1 MWEAVETAPGV
12 YNQTYLKQVD
22 TLITKLG
29 EAGIDTLV
37 DAHQDVMSRVVCGE
51 GMPAFYARD
60 IIKQGT
66 YCLGPWADIIAKPV
80 MNLFGACESM
90 DSYGYRKDADGF
102 PLIEDCQ
109 KKSFFIYYTTPE
121 SWTIF
126 RALWTNALGMQD
138 KYIAYHGA
146 VSDYLAKNAYVVG
159 YDPTNEPLPS
169 WTGLWN
175 ALQTMFPNGGYFDRY
190 DLEPMYA
197 KIFARVQKSN
207 PGNILWFEPG
217 QFPDEDGITTLVNFV
232 FDLGFD
238 VPPGGEVGSDKHV
251 LNDHTYCCQLDAKIC
266 AAHGEP
272 GAEHAQQCLD
282 WHRKRVYQRD
292 DDAKKLGIPLVVSEF
307 GACLNSEDCFRE
319 ISQVTQTCDDR
330 LASWAYWEF
339 KTFQDLTTSAGTGS
353 EGFYDQDGTLQ
364 GKVKALLRTYVKSAQ
379 GLIQQMSFSVDTAE
393 FNAVIKVDAS
403 IAAPTV
409 IFTHQND
416 TSHKFITG
424 KNVLNVWYPNGYDVT
439 VTPATAGGV

>member
-121 SWTIF
+121 SWSIF
-126 RALWTNALGMQD
+126 RALWTNGLGMQD

-175 ALQTMFPNGGYFDRY
+175 ALQTMFPQGGYFDRY

-197 KIFARVQKSN
+197 KIFAR
-207 PGNILWFEPG
+207 
-217 QFPDEDGITTLVNFV
+217 
-232 FDLGFD
+232 
-238 VPPGGEVGSDKHV
+238 
-251 LNDHTYCCQLDAKIC
+251 
-266 AAHGEP
+266 
-272 GAEHAQQCLD
+272 
-282 WHRKRVYQRD
+282 
-292 DDAKKLGIPLVVSEF
+292 
-307 GACLNSEDCFRE
+307 
-319 ISQVTQTCDDR
+319 
-330 LASWAYWEF
+330 
-339 KTFQDLTTSAGTGS
+339 
-353 EGFYDQDGTLQ
+353 
-364 GKVKALLRTYVKSAQ
+364 
-379 GLIQQMSFSVDTAE
+379 IQ
-393 FNAVIKVDAS
+393 
-403 IAAPTV
+403 
-409 IFTHQND
+409 
-416 TSHKFITG
+416 
-424 KNVLNVWYPNGYDVT
+424 
-439 VTPATAGGV
+439 